1 MKHLSTPGGYGGWYE
16 LAPNSDSLQYV
27 SEITF
32 ELDYPELL
40 QARPSSLVLR
50 RRTTWLAAP
59 WLPVEPLLP
68 GVAMAEERP
77 TPRPQQLQQ
86 LLLMTTMTTMTMTM
100 TMKRMVSRFAPG
112 LYMRFPT
119 LSRLSVFAAAAA
131 AMCAARSHPQAHLTV
146 DPHT

>member
-1 MKHLSTPGGYGGWYE
+1 ML
-16 LAPNSDSLQYV
+16 
-27 SEITF
+27 
-32 ELDYPELL
+32 
-40 QARPSSLVLR
+40 
-50 RRTTWLAAP
+50 P

-68 GVAMAEERP
+68 SVGMAEARP
-77 TPRPQQLQQ
+77 TPRPQQQLQ
-86 LLLMTTMTTMTMTM
+86 LLMMTTTTTTMTMTM

-112 LYMRFPT
+112 LHMRFPT

>member
-1 MKHLSTPGGYGGWYE
+1 MVSGYE

-32 ELDYPELL
+32 KLGNPELL

-50 RRTTWLAAP
+50 RRTTRLVLP

-68 GVAMAEERP
+68 SVGMAEARP
-77 TPRPQQLQQ
+77 TPRPQQQLQ
-86 LLLMTTMTTMTMTM
+86 LLMITTTTTTMTMTM

-112 LYMRFPT
+112 LHMRFPT

-146 DPHT
+146 DPNT

>member
-32 ELDYPELL
+32 KLGNPELL
-40 QARPSSLVLR
+40 QARPSYLVLR
-50 RRTTWLAAP
+50 RRTTWLVLP

-68 GVAMAEERP
+68 GVGMAEARP
-77 TPRPQQLQQ
+77 TPRPQQQQQ
-86 LLLMTTMTTMTMTM
+86 LLMMTTMTTMTMTM

-131 AMCAARSHPQAHLTV
+131 AMCAVRSHPQAHLTV
-146 DPHT
+146 DPNT

>member
-1 MKHLSTPGGYGGWYE
+1 MKHLSTPGGYGDGMSWPQT
-16 LAPNSDSLQYV
+16 LIRFNV

-32 ELDYPELL
+32 KLGNPELL

-50 RRTTWLAAP
+50 RRTTRLVLP

-68 GVAMAEERP
+68 SVGMAEARP
-77 TPRPQQLQQ
+77 TPRPQQQLQ
-86 LLLMTTMTTMTMTM
+86 LLMITTTTTTMTMTM

-112 LYMRFPT
+112 LHMRFPT

-146 DPHT
+146 DPNT

>member
-68 GVAMAEERP
+68 GVAMAEEHP

-112 LYMRFPT
+112 LHMRFPT

-131 AMCAARSHPQAHLTV
+131 AAARSHPQAHLTV